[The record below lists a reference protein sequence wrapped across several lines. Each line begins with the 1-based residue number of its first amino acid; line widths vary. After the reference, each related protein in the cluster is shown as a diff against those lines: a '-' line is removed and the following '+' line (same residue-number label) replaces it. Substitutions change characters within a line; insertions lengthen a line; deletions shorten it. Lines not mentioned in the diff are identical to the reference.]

1 MAGCRGAVANR
12 GGYVERGVCVKKV
25 FSPALTRYEKSPA
38 GRPLRLPTHN
48 YGWTG
53 TYLVTI
59 QAEAYA
65 PSFED
70 PALRR
75 ILEETWQALPRPFP
89 GLLLDTFVIGPQQ
102 VQFILSFE
110 GNTNKAMTLGR
121 VVEAYK
127 SLVAVA
133 WLAHLEQVRSAS
145 PTPPMRIWQRSYSER
160 CLHDACELEQARRA
174 LRNGGFPVE

>member
-1 MAGCRGAVANR
+1 MKRV
-12 GGYVERGVCVKKV
+12 
-25 FSPALTRYEKSPA
+25 YEITTVQREHSMA

-59 QAEAYA
+59 LAEAYA

-89 GLLLDTFVIGPQQ
+89 GLILDTFVIGVQQ

-110 GNTNKAMTLGR
+110 GNTNRTMTLGR
-121 VVEAYK
+121 VVEAFK

-133 WLAHLEQVRSAS
+133 WLSHLEQVRSPT
-145 PTPPMRIWQRSYSER
+145 PTPPMRIWQRSYTER
-160 CLHDACELEQARRA
+160 CLHDAHEVEQARA
-174 LRNGGFPVE
+174 ELLSGVLSLEQGG

>member
-1 MAGCRGAVANR
+1 MN
-12 GGYVERGVCVKKV
+12 VKRLV
-25 FSPALTRYEKSPA
+25 IPHTPRYEKGA
-38 GRPLRLPTHN
+38 VGRPLRLPTHN

-53 TYLVTI
+53 TYLVTL
-59 QAEAYA
+59 QAEPYA

-89 GLLLDTFVIGPQQ
+89 GLILDTFVIGPQR

-121 VVEAYK
+121 VVEAFK

-133 WLAHLEQVRSAS
+133 WLAHLEQVRAPS
-145 PTPPMRIWQRSYSER
+145 PTPPLRIWQRSYTER
-160 CLHDACELEQARRA
+160 FLHDPHEVEQAREA
-174 LRNGGFPVE
+174 LRSGGLSAEPLAE

>member
-1 MAGCRGAVANR
+1 M
-12 GGYVERGVCVKKV
+12 KKLV
-25 FSPALTRYEKSPA
+25 IPHTPRYEKSA
-38 GRPLRLPTHN
+38 VGRPLRLPTHN

-59 QAEAYA
+59 QAEPYA

-89 GLLLDTFVIGPQQ
+89 GLILDTFVIGPQQ
-102 VQFILSFE
+102 VQFIISFE

-121 VVEAYK
+121 VVEAFK

-133 WLAHLEQVRSAS
+133 WLAHLEQVRAPS
-145 PTPPMRIWQRSYSER
+145 PTPPLRIWQRSYSER
-160 CLHDACELEQARRA
+160 FLHDAQEVERMRQA
-174 LRNGGFPVE
+174 LRSGGLATEPLAE

>member
-1 MAGCRGAVANR
+1 MQM
-12 GGYVERGVCVKKV
+12 KKTAIP
-25 FSPALTRYEKSPA
+25 STPRYEKSLV

-53 TYLVTI
+53 TYLVTL
-59 QAEAYA
+59 QAEPYA

-89 GLLLDTFVIGPQQ
+89 GLALDTFVIGPQQ
-102 VQFILSFE
+102 VRFILSFE
-110 GNTNKAMTLGR
+110 GNTNRTMTLGR
-121 VVEAYK
+121 VVESFK

-133 WLAHLEQVRSAS
+133 WLAHLEQVRAPG
-145 PTPPMRIWQRSYSER
+145 PTPPLRIWQRSYSER
-160 CLHDACELEQARRA
+160 YLHDEREVEEVRQA
-174 LRNGGFPVE
+174 LRSGTLPAEPEES